1 MQLAFIIGVV
11 TAVACTLGGY
21 AFEGGHLSVLA
32 DAAPMEIVIMGG
44 TAAGGFIIGNPKP
57 VKKGVAK
64 AMKLLFQKPK
74 FNKASY
80 IELLSM
86 MYLMFKLAKTK
97 GMLALEAHVEK
108 PEESSIFQA
117 YPSFL
122 HNHHALEFFCDYL
135 RLFTLGADKPYE
147 IEALMDEEL
156 EVHHAENEAVS
167 GAVQSIADA
176 MPAIGIVAAVLGVI
190 HTMGAIAEPPE
201 VLGKLIG
208 GALVGTFMGVWTA
221 YGFIGP
227 MGTFIKGTLDAES
240 RYLQCLKIGMLA
252 HLQGFAPSISVEYAR
267 KTLMNDVRPTF
278 TEVEEATQAL
288 SAPS

>member
-1 MQLAFIIGVV
+1 MQLSFLIGVV

-21 AFEGGHLSVLA
+21 VGAGGHLSVLA
-32 DAAPMEIVIMGG
+32 DAAPLEIVIMGG
-44 TAAGGFIIGNPKP
+44 TAAGGFIIANPKP
-57 VKKGVAK
+57 VKKGVGK
-64 AMKLLFQKPK
+64 ALKLLFQKPK
-74 FNKASY
+74 FNKESY

-86 MYLMFKLAKTK
+86 MYQMFKLAKTK

-117 YPSFL
+117 FPSFL

-156 EVHHAENEAVS
+156 EVHHAENEAIA
-167 GAVQSIADA
+167 GAVQNIADG

-190 HTMGAIAEPPE
+190 HTMGAISEPPE
-201 VLGKLIG
+201 VLGRLIG

-227 MGTFIKGTLDAES
+227 MGNYIKATLEAEG

-267 KTLMNDVRPTF
+267 KTLLNDVRPTF

-288 SAPS
+288 SAPT

>member
-1 MQLAFIIGVV
+1 MQLNFVIGVV

-21 AFEGGHLSVLA
+21 VGAGGHLSVLA
-32 DAAPMEIVIMGG
+32 DAAPLEIVIMGG
-44 TAAGGFIIGNPKP
+44 TAAGGFIIANTKTI
-57 VKKGVAK
+57 KKRTAK

-74 FNKASY
+74 YTKESY

-86 MYLMFKLAKTK
+86 MYQMFKLAKTK

-117 YPSFL
+117 FPGFL
-122 HNHHALEFFCDYL
+122 NNHHAVEFFCDYL
-135 RLFTLGADKPYE
+135 RLFTLGADKPFE

-156 EVHHAENEAVS
+156 EVHHAENEAIPTAITNV
-167 GAVQSIADA
+167 ADA

-190 HTMGAIAEPPE
+190 HTMGAISEPPE

-208 GALVGTFMGVWTA
+208 GALVGTFMGVWTS
-221 YGFIGP
+221 YGFIAP
-227 MGTFIKGTLDAES
+227 MGQFVKATLDAES
-240 RYLQCLKIGMLA
+240 RYLQCLKVGMLA
-252 HLQGFAPSISVEYAR
+252 HLQGFAPSISIEYAR
-267 KTLMNDVRPTF
+267 KALMTDVRPSF
-278 TEVEEATQAL
+278 MEVEEATQAL